1 MGGEEREKKGT
12 REDNSEMI
20 EWEGRVRV
28 ATRPL
33 MENFGAGACINHS
46 PGALNALR

>member
-20 EWEGRVRV
+20 EWEGRGRV
-28 ATRPL
+28 ATRSL
-33 MENFGAGACINHS
+33 MEILVR
-46 PGALNALR
+46 ALTTAPEL